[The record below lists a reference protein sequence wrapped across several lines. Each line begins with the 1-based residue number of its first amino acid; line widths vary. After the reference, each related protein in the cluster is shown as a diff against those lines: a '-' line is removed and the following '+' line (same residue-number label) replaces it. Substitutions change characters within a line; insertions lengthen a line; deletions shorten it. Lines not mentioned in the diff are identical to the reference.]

1 MAVFE
6 YVAEDS
12 SDRKQKGVVSA
23 DTLSQARKDIR
34 AKSLTPIEVKPV
46 SGYEVRSDTA
56 QTKNLKLSNRELVSM
71 TRQLAVLVG
80 SGTPVEESV
89 ASIIAGI
96 KGTKAKSIMSAIR
109 SGVIDGK
116 PLSEA
121 MQTTSKSFSQLY
133 CAIVRA
139 GEETGDLG
147 TVLERL
153 ADHLESSQEI
163 RRKVVTAMIY
173 PIILALVTFSI
184 VIAVLVFVIPRVVE
198 QFESL
203 GQSLPPL
210 TQFMLNLSGFMQQYG
225 LFLGLGLLFI
235 LIVLNRL
242 NKIEKV
248 KRVNDRFVLS
258 LPLIGNLTRIVS
270 AGHFSRTFGTLAISG
285 SPVLDCLQTA
295 RETVTNLV
303 FRDAIDDVIESVRD
317 GGSLST
323 SMASTNI
330 FPSLLVHMTQ
340 SGEASGKLG
349 DLLAKS
355 AKYLDAEFENTSKIL
370 IGLIEPAITVIMG
383 GLVLLIILAIML
395 PILQLNTGAFL

>member
-6 YVAEDS
+6 YVARDS
-12 SDRKQKGVVSA
+12 SGRKHKGVVS
-23 DTLSQARKDIR
+23 TNSLSEARKDIK
-34 AKSLTPIEVKPV
+34 AKSLTPLDIKLVDKEHVQ
-46 SGYEVRSDTA
+46 SGTSQSR
-56 QTKNLKLSNRELVSM
+56 NLKLSNRELVSI

-89 ASIIAGI
+89 ASIGAGV
-96 KGTKAKSIMSAIR
+96 KSGKAKTIMSSIR

-121 MQTTSKSFSQLY
+121 LQVTSRSFSQLY

-139 GEETGDLG
+139 GEEMGDLG

-163 RRKVVTAMIY
+163 RRKVITAMIY
-173 PIILALVTFSI
+173 PMILALVTISI
-184 VIAVLVFVIPRVVE
+184 VIAVLVLVIPRVVE

-210 TQFMLNLSGFMQQYG
+210 TQFMLDLSSFMQNYG
-225 LFLGLGLLFI
+225 LFLGGGILVLTVLLY
-235 LIVLNRL
+235 RL

-248 KRVNDRFVLS
+248 KRVTDQFVLA
-258 LPLIGNLTRIVS
+258 LPLVGNLSRIVS

-285 SPVLDCLQTA
+285 SPVLDCLLTA

-303 FRDAIDDVIESVRD
+303 FRDAIDDVIENVRD

-323 SMASTNI
+323 AMASTGV
-330 FPSLLVHMTQ
+330 FPSLLVHMAQ

-349 DLLAKS
+349 ELLAKS
-355 AKYLDAEFENTSKIL
+355 AHYLDAEFENASKIL

>member
-6 YVAEDS
+6 YVARDS
-12 SDRKQKGVVSA
+12 SGRKQKGVVSA
-23 DTLSQARKDIR
+23 DSLSLARKDIK
-34 AKSLTPIEVKPV
+34 AKSLNPIEVKPV
-46 SGYEVRSDTA
+46 TDTSVKSGTR
-56 QTKNLKLSNRELVSM
+56 QTRNQKLSNRELVSI
-71 TRQLAVLVG
+71 TRQLAVLVS
-80 SGTPVEESV
+80 SGTPIEESI
-89 ASIIAGI
+89 ASIGAGV
-96 KGTKAKSIMSAIR
+96 KGNKAKTIMASIR

-121 MQTTSKSFSQLY
+121 LQSTSKSFSQLY

-153 ADHLESSQEI
+153 ADHLESAQEI
-163 RRKVVTAMIY
+163 RRKVITAMIY
-173 PIILALVTFSI
+173 PIILALVTLSI

-210 TQFMLNLSGFMQQYG
+210 TQFMLNLSGFMQQFG
-225 LFLGLGLLFI
+225 LFLGVGIIIVLF
-235 LIVLNRL
+235 VLNRL
-242 NKIEKV
+242 HKLEKV
-248 KRVNDRFVLS
+248 KRFSDQFVLS
-258 LPLIGNLTRIVS
+258 LPVVGNLSRIVS

-303 FRDAIDDVIESVRD
+303 FRDAIDDVIENVRD

-323 SMASTNI
+323 AMASTDV
-330 FPSLLVHMTQ
+330 FPPLLVHMTQ

-349 DLLAKS
+349 TLLAKS
-355 AKYLDAEFENTSKIL
+355 ANYLDAEFENASKIL

>member
-6 YVAEDS
+6 YVATDS
-12 SDRKQKGVVSA
+12 SNRKHKGVVSA
-23 DTLSQARKDIR
+23 DTLSRARKDIR

-46 SGYEVRSDTA
+46 SGDEVQSDTA

-89 ASIIAGI
+89 ASIGAGI
-96 KGTKAKSIMSAIR
+96 KGTKAKSIMSSIR

-225 LFLGLGLLFI
+225 LFLGLGLLTI
-235 LIVLNRL
+235 LIVQNRL

-248 KRVNDRFVLS
+248 KRVSDRFVLS

-323 SMASTNI
+323 AMASTNI

>member
-12 SDRKQKGVVSA
+12 SNRKHKGVVSA

-34 AKSLTPIEVKPV
+34 AKSLTPIEVRPV
-46 SGYEVRSDTA
+46 SGEEVRSDTA

-89 ASIIAGI
+89 ASIGAGI
-96 KGTKAKSIMSAIR
+96 KGAKAKSIMSSIR

-225 LFLGLGLLFI
+225 LFLGLGLLVI

-248 KRVNDRFVLS
+248 KRVNDRLVLS

-323 SMASTNI
+323 AMASTNI